1 VRNRGGPRRG
11 VLVSGLGVTLAYL
24 GLATLSGHLSLL
36 ARRPLL
42 DGYQGA
48 PLYRWVSPP
57 PELAATNVPPAA
69 GEFTVPLTE
78 RGSRPD
84 VLTTDD
90 AQATV
95 ILTEGT
101 FPPAD
106 EQDEVKLTIDPLD
119 PANLSPPDPPLRI
132 VGNVYRIEAR
142 YEPSGE
148 RVRAIESPLEVILIY
163 PLTSDASV
171 GQHRVI
177 ASKDGM
183 RWILP
188 VEGTDSPGIQQ
199 TEAPVGSL
207 GYVAAGGDL
216 RPATSAPIPP
226 TTGENTTLGIAL
238 IVGAVCAGLMGI
250 GLLLR
255 GRNPHETGRR

>member
-1 VRNRGGPRRG
+1 MRKRDAARRG

-24 GLATLSGHLSLL
+24 GLAALSGHLSPL

-42 DGYQGA
+42 DGLA
-48 PLYRWVSPP
+48 PPPVYRWVSPP

-95 ILTEGT
+95 ILTVAT
-101 FPPAD
+101 FPA
-106 EQDEVKLTIDPLD
+106 EVGQDEVQLTVTPLD
-119 PANLSPPDPPLRI
+119 PADLVPPDPPLQI
-132 VGNVYRIEAR
+132 VGNAYRIDAR
-142 YEPSGE
+142 YSPSGE
-148 RVRAIESPLEVILIY
+148 KILTIESPLEVILIY
-163 PLTSDASV
+163 PLTPNASL

-183 RWILP
+183 RWTQST
-188 VEGTDSPGIQQ
+188 EGTDSPGIQQ
-199 TEAPVGSL
+199 TEGPVGWL

-216 RPATSAPIPP
+216 APATSSPAPPV
-226 TTGENTTLGIAL
+226 TQGNTTLGVVL
-238 IVGAVCAGLMGI
+238 IVGAVCAGLVGI

-255 GRNPHETGRR
+255 GRDPQRKWRR